1 MALKGTDQSS
11 ADIRL
16 KRINIGTLYIL
27 IIKCRVGDAQESE
40 PIVILILRLW
50 KCLGDAFG
58 GKLGTTNT
66 FQFEIDRSAVKT

>member
-16 KRINIGTLYIL
+16 KRINIGTLFIP
-27 IIKCRVGDAQESE
+27 IIKFRVGDAQESE

-66 FQFEIDRSAVKT
+66 LQFEIDRSAVKT